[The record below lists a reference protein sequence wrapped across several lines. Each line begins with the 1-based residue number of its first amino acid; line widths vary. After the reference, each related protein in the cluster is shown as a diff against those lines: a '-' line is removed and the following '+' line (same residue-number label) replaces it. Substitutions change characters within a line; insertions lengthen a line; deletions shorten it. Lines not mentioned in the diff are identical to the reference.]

1 MAAVWYLILKA
12 LCNLSLFEMLFSLPN
27 FSLVKEF
34 SYRSMN
40 QIISIGF
47 SIHYSCTGG
56 DGYVQFQSPLHKQ

>member
-1 MAAVWYLILKA
+1 MAAVWDLVLEAGCK
-12 LCNLSLFEMLFSLPN
+12 LSLFEMLFSLPN

-40 QIISIGF
+40 QIISIRF

-56 DGYVQFQSPLHKQ
+56 DGYVQFQSALHKQ